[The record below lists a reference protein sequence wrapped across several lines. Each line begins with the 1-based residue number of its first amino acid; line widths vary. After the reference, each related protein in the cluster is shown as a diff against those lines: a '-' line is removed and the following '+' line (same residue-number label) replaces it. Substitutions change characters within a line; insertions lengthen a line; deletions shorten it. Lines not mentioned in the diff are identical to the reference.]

1 MVAVAGA
8 CARASAFAPRVSRVS
23 AESSGRRVFSSTPHV
38 SRVGASR
45 SSLGS
50 RPSAR
55 VRAASESSDTLESVV
70 ITAEALTP
78 EAFAPFGQVISAEE
92 DGAEFGP
99 DDAQLDLSQGTPRF
113 YIMRLRDKAMRFDR
127 ITYHGK
133 VTQCLGALG
142 DHSWYM
148 AVAAP
153 TMSVER
159 RPSEGDI
166 HVFEIP
172 GNVRQDAR
180 RHVARGTLCGTPSTK
195 VPRTSTFTTSSSAT
209 RTWWITTRTSTPRRR
224 ESSSKSPRALAD
236 AAMKPGRNT
245 RGKAREGRRKREQR
259 E

>member
-1 MVAVAGA
+1 MR
-8 CARASAFAPRVSRVS
+8 ARASAFAPRVS

-153 TMSVER
+153 PC
-159 RPSEGDI
+159 PSSADPPRGDI
-166 HVFEIP
+166 HVFEFP
-172 GNVRQDAR
+172 RSVRQDAR
-180 RHVARGTLCGTPSTK
+180 RHVARGTSVGLH
-195 VPRTSTFTTSSSAT
+195 
-209 RTWWITTRTSTPRRR
+209 RRR
-224 ESSSKSPRALAD
+224 SRAHRLLQPRAQRHERGGSQHARCAATGKSSSKSPR
-236 AAMKPGRNT
+236 G
-245 RGKAREGRRKREQR
+245 ARRRRDETGAKYAG
-259 E
+259 